1 MATILETFPY
11 PPLPVGVDAIRIL
24 TVEPGDFSNPLIG
37 TLTPVAFSSKPRYVA
52 LSYTWGNPYPDNAAL
67 PISPNEPSPSHN
79 LFESMSAN
87 PRRQTYR
94 SPEPPLVSANQAAR
108 ETVPTRSGAPSKI
121 RETTQ
126 KAMIT
131 LNGSPFPIHHNLYLA
146 MLHLRS
152 STHVLPLWV
161 DAICINQVDMSERN
175 AQVAMMSFIYTRA
188 QKVVAWLGVKEYR
201 NKLSISQGMA
211 LDWKAGQVRNFASS
225 IAHQAGGAQLRY
237 SLEPDQS
244 TFARIADSSYWT
256 RLWVVQE
263 VCMPRLLV
271 FVYGS
276 KIWTCETLQNWGVLK
291 AAKSGRQQ
299 QRPKNSENV
308 GNDGFDAMLGLLD
321 MRDARHTDAMML
333 ENLVEAFAKHG
344 CGELRDRVYGL
355 IGLANDSCSLS
366 MIDGNADSID
376 SCIDSLDIVQLES
389 LRESGRDVGSFRI
402 DYSRSLYDI
411 WTDLVKFVFFRAKNI
426 HGRFINSQ
434 APDATPESVG
444 GPTSLLNDERKIS
457 IVRTAG
463 IAQEALG
470 HMVEEEMASFD
481 LPKESAHFPFLCSS
495 SKAKDTNK
503 SKHIN
508 ERPTIRAI
516 GYLSGEIVHLGPTYT
531 SLIGSFR
538 AEQDWLNCWGKY
550 YQKPGDLETL
560 RRINEQ
566 YMAKIMGYK
575 AKDLARIREIRSQST
590 VAWRVA
596 GGRRPENSDPSQAAQ
611 FDKMWDN
618 EESSQSNGSRI
629 CLGTDYLMTVVP
641 AAAKFGDVVLRF
653 WNCSAA
659 ILMRP
664 VNPTGSSDSINMDTP
679 FMLVGRADVA
689 ELADRKATPGHDT
702 RAEEVFSATPSPG
715 FEKDCRA
722 RGAVYVELDLRTLQ
736 IITASIST

>member
-1 MATILETFPY
+1 
-11 PPLPVGVDAIRIL
+11 
-24 TVEPGDFSNPLIG
+24 
-37 TLTPVAFSSKPRYVA
+37 
-52 LSYTWGNPYPDNAAL
+52 
-67 PISPNEPSPSHN
+67 
-79 LFESMSAN
+79 
-87 PRRQTYR
+87 
-94 SPEPPLVSANQAAR
+94 
-108 ETVPTRSGAPSKI
+108 
-121 RETTQ
+121 
-126 KAMIT
+126 MIA

-188 QKVVAWLGVKEYR
+188 QKVVAWIGVKEYR
-201 NKLSISQGMA
+201 NKLSVFQGMA

-225 IAHQAGGAQLRY
+225 IAHQAGGTQLRY
-237 SLEPDQS
+237 SLEPGQS

-263 VCMPRLLV
+263 VCLPRILV

-276 KIWTCETLQNWGVLK
+276 KIWTCETLQNWEVLK
-291 AAKSGRQQ
+291 AAKSGCQQ
-299 QRPKNSENV
+299 QRPKNPENV
-308 GNDGFDAMLGLLD
+308 GNDGLDAMLGLLE

-333 ENLVEAFAKHG
+333 ENLVEVFAKHG
-344 CGELRDRVYGL
+344 CGELRDRLYGL
-355 IGLANDSCSLS
+355 VGLANDSCSLS
-366 MIDGNADSID
+366 TVDGDADSIG
-376 SCIDSLDIVQLES
+376 SYIDSLDIVQLEN
-389 LRESGRDVGSFRI
+389 LRESERDVGSFRI

-426 HGRFINSQ
+426 QGRFINSQ
-434 APDATPESVG
+434 ALNSTPESVG
-444 GPTSLLNDERKIS
+444 GLTSLLDDERKIS

-463 IAQEALG
+463 IAQDALG
-470 HMVEEEMASFD
+470 HMVEEVTSFD
-481 LPKESAHFPFLCSS
+481 LPKESPHFPFLCRSP
-495 SKAKDTNK
+495 KAKEANK
-503 SKHIN
+503 TKHIN
-508 ERPTIRAI
+508 ERPIVRAI
-516 GYLSGEIVHLGPTYT
+516 GYLSGEVVHLGPMYT

-550 YQKPGDLETL
+550 YQKPGELETL

-566 YMAKIMGYK
+566 YMAKIMDYK
-575 AKDLARIREIRSQST
+575 AKDLARIREISSQST

-596 GGRRPENSDPSQAAQ
+596 GGCRPENSDPSQAVQ

-618 EESSQSNGSRI
+618 MHKNEESNQSKGSRI
-629 CLGTDYLMTVVP
+629 CLGTDYLMSVVP
-641 AAAKFGDVVLRF
+641 ASVQVGDVVVRF
-653 WNCSAA
+653 WNCGAA

-664 VNPTGSSDSINMDTP
+664 INPTGLSDSMDMNRP

-689 ELADRKATPGHDT
+689 EPTDRKATPGHDV
-702 RAEEVFSATPSPG
+702 RAEEVFSGPLSPG
-715 FEKDCRA
+715 FEKDCRG